1 MSVSDS
7 QSYISLPVQIA
18 AHTIPLTKI
27 AVGTQ
32 GDVLYF
38 NGTDWVALSVGISG
52 YFLKTQGAG
61 ANPIWASA
69 ASKLAICFGG
79 SASGAAIA
87 AGAEQTVC
95 TVTPALFSAN
105 KYAISLSIYAVTGFG
120 GCAWRVYKGANILV
134 ESDAF
139 GANTAYF
146 YDAYYDAA
154 AWKTQRGYQISGDG
168 LLNGTFTA
176 RDLTAAGN
184 LVLKIYNPTGGS
196 ISPAS
201 TNQCNVS
208 ITEGSL

>member
-1 MSVSDS
+1 M
-7 QSYISLPVQIA
+7 
-18 AHTIPLTKI
+18 KI
-27 AVGTQ
+27 MPIRRSET
-32 GDVLYF
+32 
-38 NGTDWVALSVGISG
+38 VALSDSTPAALG
-52 YFLKTQGAG
+52 
-61 ANPIWASA
+61 SA
-69 ASKLAICFGG
+69 AAGSSNFAARGDHVHAAPSGKLSVCFAG

-95 TVTPALFSAN
+95 TITPGVFTAN
-105 KYAISLSIYAVTGFG
+105 KYAISISIYAVAGFG
-120 GCAWRVYKGANILV
+120 GCAWRVYKGADILV
-134 ESDAF
+134 ESDTF
-139 GANTAYF
+139 GANTAFF

-154 AWKTQRGYQISGDG
+154 AWKTQRGYQILGDS

-196 ISPAS
+196 ISPAP